1 MLYASL
7 FKISSL
13 LLQQN
18 IATKEVA
25 KVTKKVAK
33 VTKEYSKSANDGIIS
48 RICWNLYIYIRQCT
62 AMGQFEKKTF
72 TISSSDY

>member
-1 MLYASL
+1 MLYAYL
-7 FKISSL
+7 FKISTL

-33 VTKEYSKSANDGIIS
+33 VTKEVVKEESDHSVFVG
-48 RICWNLYIYIRQCT
+48 
-62 AMGQFEKKTF
+62 GQKK
-72 TISSSDY
+72 

>member
-1 MLYASL
+1 MLYACL

-33 VTKEYSKSANDGIIS
+33 VTKEVVKVAKEESDHSVFVG
-48 RICWNLYIYIRQCT
+48 
-62 AMGQFEKKTF
+62 GQKQ
-72 TISSSDY
+72 